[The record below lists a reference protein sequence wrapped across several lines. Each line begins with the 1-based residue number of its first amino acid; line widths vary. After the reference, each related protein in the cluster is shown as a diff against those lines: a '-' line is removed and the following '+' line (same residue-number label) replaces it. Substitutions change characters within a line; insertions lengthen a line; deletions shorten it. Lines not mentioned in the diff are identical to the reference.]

1 MRISRQPLL
10 TALVL
15 SSVSHLCIS
24 VAYFGM
30 MFALPV
36 YLDSFGAMHNWT
48 EQQKDLVLVIVATS
62 EIPAILVVMYTIEV
76 SAIGRRYTV
85 IGAMVACSVFCLA
98 FNFHL
103 IASWMHRCVCVG
115 RGEWVM

>member
-1 MRISRQPLL
+1 
-10 TALVL
+10 
-15 SSVSHLCIS
+15 
-24 VAYFGM
+24 

-103 IASWMHRCVCVG
+103 IASWLHSSYAVVVPNFFA
-115 RGEWVM
+115 RGFAPAAMVTGNLYMA